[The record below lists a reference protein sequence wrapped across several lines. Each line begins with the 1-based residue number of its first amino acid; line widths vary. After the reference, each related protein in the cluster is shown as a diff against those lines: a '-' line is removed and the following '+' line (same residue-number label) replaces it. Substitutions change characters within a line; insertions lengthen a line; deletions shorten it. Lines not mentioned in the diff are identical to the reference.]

1 MPLYGVLDCAVADWV
16 FPAVQAEGANRSL
29 FSGALD
35 PDLATATPHL
45 VELRDGSPLLA
56 RMNGAEARAAHC
68 GILCQ
73 SDLSLWDLRLWLR
86 RHLQAMLPDGRV
98 VLFRFYDPRVLSI
111 WLASLT
117 PEDLATWFGPVSQWW
132 VPLPDCTLSLTL
144 DASGLVQLSQPLAAP
159 VA

>member
-45 VELRDGSPLLA
+45 VELRADSLLLA
-56 RMNGAEARAAHC
+56 RMNGDEARAAHS

-98 VLFRFYDPRVLSI
+98 VLFRFYDPRVLPV
-111 WLASLT
+111 WLASLP
-117 PEDLATWFGPVSQWW
+117 PEDLSMWFGPVSQWW
-132 VPLPDCTLSLTL
+132 VPLPDRTLSLTR
-144 DASGLVQLSQPLAAP
+144 DASGLVQSSQPLSAP
-159 VA
+159 VT